1 MQELRI
7 EGFVGKNPEIKES
20 NGKQYAV
27 FSVSCSSKTNR
38 VNADGTPVYESTWYS
53 VFATPEDI
61 AGVKKGSR
69 VMVIGKPRYSM
80 YVANSGEH
88 KMDIS
93 LSFTRVFLS
102 AYVSKKQGQENQPL
116 RTNEAQQQ
124 LVNQQPKIRQEE
136 NSNDSIIE
144 DDGSDLPF

>member
-1 MQELRI
+1 
-7 EGFVGKNPEIKES
+7 
-20 NGKQYAV
+20 
-27 FSVSCSSKTNR
+27 
-38 VNADGTPVYESTWYS
+38 
-53 VFATPEDI
+53 
-61 AGVKKGSR
+61 
-69 VMVIGKPRYSM
+69 MVIGKPRYSM

-136 NSNDSIIE
+136 NSNDIIIE